1 MLEKAKSKGM
11 AKTFRSIRKI
21 KEYEKEFDKDSFL
34 SEAQEIYI
42 AAHKAL
48 VSGEHELL
56 HKFAT
61 EKVFPEMMNMV
72 KRYVS
77 VTLDY
82 TQRKV

>member
-11 AKTFRSIRKI
+11 AKTYRSIRKI
-21 KEYEKEFDKDSFL
+21 KDYEKDFDKDSFL

-48 VSGEHELL
+48 VNGEHELL

-72 KRYVS
+72 KRFVS
-77 VTLDY
+77 FILCM
-82 TQRKV
+82 